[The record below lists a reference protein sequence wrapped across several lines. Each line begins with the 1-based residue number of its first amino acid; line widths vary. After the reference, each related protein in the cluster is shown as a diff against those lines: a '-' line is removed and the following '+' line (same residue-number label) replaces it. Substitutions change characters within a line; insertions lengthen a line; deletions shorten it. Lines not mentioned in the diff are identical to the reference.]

1 MMINPSLVFVILL
14 LWLPKVV
21 KSQYEGLDS
30 TRKQAQINSDEAP
43 FADEIVSYRYKDI
56 EYSGLDF
63 TAFGS
68 GVSYLLE
75 LSPYTGFHYNYK

>member
-56 EYSGLDF
+56 
-63 TAFGS
+63 
-68 GVSYLLE
+68 
-75 LSPYTGFHYNYK
+75 